1 VLLPLAGFALLAC
14 TPVKVRP
21 VDPAESL
28 RSPERPRRDGAA
40 SPRTLQTLRLL
51 DLEERWRET
60 PDAVLASLDGLWRE
74 SGDRRYLAAEAELA
88 LRRGRAVAA
97 TDPDRATEWYL
108 LSALRAGHYLF
119 EGAESPLER
128 AFSGRFHQ
136 LHEVYDAAVGNFVRL
151 RRELDGALRSGPRSA
166 VFDTVE
172 LRVEIPGSPNGDG
185 FDRLLST
192 RGLRAVGVRNH
203 HRRDGVGATLVAL
216 RENNRHHRP
225 IDRFLPPEGIV
236 QPLTAV
242 LLPGD
247 DPGIATLALHDPR
260 RTERIEAG
268 GWAVPLAADFT
279 TPYAYLLGLTN
290 YRRVEIAGLLDAERT
305 QWRQGIY
312 LLEPYD
318 PRKIPV
324 LMIHGLYSSPV
335 TWAELTN
342 DLFGTPRLRDAYQV
356 WHAFY
361 STGYPFLYSAA
372 ILRRELDLLQRTL
385 DPEGDDPATRS
396 MVVIGHSMGGL
407 IARTLVSDS
416 GTALWEVLFQTP
428 PAELEGS
435 GEELELLRDTF
446 LFEPR
451 PEVDLVIFIGTPH
464 RGSEL
469 AGGFIGRMGT
479 RLAQLPRTLQA
490 AFQELTTEAPGAMRP
505 EAFASLQRE
514 TPDSI
519 LGFARDNPLLTA
531 LAERPIAPG
540 VRCHTILGDRGKGP
554 GEDGVISDG
563 LVSYESAHI
572 EGAASEL
579 LVPAGH
585 DAHNHPVTIVE
596 VQRILRRHLAR

>member
-1 VLLPLAGFALLAC
+1 
-14 TPVKVRP
+14 VKVRP
-21 VDPAESL
+21 VDPTEPL
-28 RSPERPRRDGAA
+28 RSPESPRRAREA
-40 SPRTLQTLRLL
+40 SPPTLQTLRLI

-74 SGDRRYLAAEAELA
+74 SGERRYLAAEAELA
-88 LRRGRAVAA
+88 LRRGRTVADA
-97 TDPDRATEWYL
+97 DPDRATAWYL
-108 LSALRAGHYLF
+108 LSALRAGRYLF
-119 EGAESPLER
+119 HGPESPLER
-128 AFSGRFHQ
+128 AFSDRFHH

-151 RRELDGALRSGPRSA
+151 RRELDGTLRSGPRDA
-166 VFDTVE
+166 VFETVE
-172 LRVEIPGSPNGDG
+172 LRVEVPGSPDGDG
-185 FDRLLST
+185 FDQLRPT
-192 RGLRAVGVRNH
+192 RGLRVRGVRNH

-216 RENNRHHRP
+216 RENRHHRP

-242 LLPGD
+242 ITDGDEPGV
-247 DPGIATLALHDPR
+247 ATLALLDPR

-324 LMIHGLYSSPV
+324 LMIHGLFSSPV

-342 DLFGTPRLRDAYQV
+342 DLQGDPRLRDAYQV

-372 ILRRELDLLQRTL
+372 ILRQELGLLERTV

-407 IARTLVSDS
+407 IARTLVTDS

-428 PAELEGS
+428 PDELEGS
-435 GEELELLRDTF
+435 SEELELLRRTF

-451 PEVDLVIFIGTPH
+451 PEVDEVIFISTPH

-469 AGGFIGRMGT
+469 AGGFVGRLGT
-479 RLAQLPRTLQA
+479 RLAQLPQALQA
-490 AFQELTTEAPGAMRP
+490 AFQELVTKAPGCVRP

-540 VRCHTILGDRGKGP
+540 VRYHTILGDRGKGAD
-554 GEDGVISDG
+554 ENGVISDG
-563 LVSYESAHI
+563 LVSYESAHL

-585 DAHNHPVTIVE
+585 DAHSHPVTIVE
-596 VQRILRRHLAR
+596 VKRILRRHLNR